1 MERRALPTPE
11 ETEKDILK
19 KILGTLT
26 EIRAILALTN
36 EDKLAQAKNKLLP
49 QNSLKLQVYK
59 LCDGSRT
66 TQDIATA
73 TQKPESTIRGT
84 LSDLR
89 LEGLVRSYERD
100 GKQVHEQIF

>member
-1 MERRALPTPE
+1 VPE
-11 ETEKDILK
+11 EVEKDILK
-19 KILGTLT
+19 KIQGTLT
-26 EIRAILALTN
+26 EIRAILALSN
-36 EDKLAQAKNKLLP
+36 EEKLSQAKARLLP

-59 LCDGSRT
+59 LCDGSQT
-66 TQDIATA
+66 TQDIANT

-89 LEGLVRSYERD
+89 REGLVRSYERD

>member
-1 MERRALPTPE
+1 MPE
-11 ETEKDILK
+11 ETEKDVLK
-19 KILGTLT
+19 KIQGTLT
-26 EIRAILALTN
+26 EIRAILALAN
-36 EDKLAQAKNKLLP
+36 EDKLCQAKSRLLP
-49 QNSLKLQVYK
+49 PNSLKVQVHS

-66 TQDIATA
+66 TQDIANT

-89 LEGLVRSYERD
+89 REGLIRSYERD